1 MESKNPQFIYQSL
14 LAETDEEAKSEY
26 AVDPRVVQ
34 FATRNAGTN
43 PVETFQKQVM
53 PFADIDEEANNK
65 IVVDPE
71 ELIDSLAVPVQN
83 QPPMIDSNTIV
94 IIDTAQRDW
103 TLQPDIYNINF
114 SFTQSNSSVISQ
126 LYSVP
131 YYYNNSNVPL
141 SAYDSPQF
149 LPNGTAASYNSAPG
163 FAANS
168 KTYILPSNSITP
180 YVTVNQQ
187 WQNTGLLAQTWGWRL
202 VYIGNSDKLRYIPDP
217 IQATDRIV
225 YFPAYDPVESR
236 GALIGTDV
244 YSNGFQSN
252 TIGFGTQLP
261 LSNVKSVRL
270 VRATLPLARFDAY
283 SPSIYT
289 DIGGED
295 GNTTFISY
303 SSYLNTFQAEPYII
317 MNINDYK
324 GKYYGAGNVIQNA
337 FTALVQQQRTIYNA
351 DANKLLSQY
360 QDYYPWSKEAYTFD
374 TPLGQ
379 LSNAAISLSNNA
391 GQAYTHLDDLKITTI
406 IFGNSGNIYNISN
419 KTGIG
424 GLGMISLVVTRDVR
438 DPTIVLNPSSGG
450 LGTLTPNNSWI
461 FPQTDM
467 RQGDRMFF
475 YPSTIQQIQ
484 TDSSTNSNIN
494 NFFSLIQ
501 SNGMIVSKIG
511 TFEAIEGCPILDAGY
526 LICGV
531 INVQTVPDI
540 TFAMKTLRALTST
553 LPVFNITDPSL
564 YPFILLDGLNYL
576 SLCASGQ
583 TWQVNNTAESTY
595 TLSSALSSNAYYPLP
610 IMNLNQ
616 QCTFALEVVTS
627 QADTTQLKK
636 IIPN

>member
-43 PVETFQKQVM
+43 PVETFQKPVVS
-53 PFADIDEEANNK
+53 FADIQEEANNK

-71 ELIDSLAVPVQN
+71 DLIDSLAVPVQN

-126 LYSVP
+126 MNSVP
-131 YYYNNSNVPL
+131 FYYNNSNVPL

-149 LPNGTAASYNSAPG
+149 TPNGTASTYNAPG
-163 FAANS
+163 FVANS
-168 KTYILPSNSITP
+168 KSYILPLNSTTP
-180 YVTVNQQ
+180 NVIVNQQ
-187 WQNTGLLAQTWGWRL
+187 WQNKGLLAQTWGWRL
-202 VYIGNSDKLRYIPDP
+202 VYISNTANLRYSPDP
-217 IQATDRIV
+217 ILSTDRII
-225 YFPAYDPVESR
+225 YFPTYDSTESR

-261 LSNVKSVRL
+261 LSNVNSIRL

-283 SPSIYT
+283 SPHIYT
-289 DIGGED
+289 
-295 GNTTFISY
+295 NSATNNVTY
-303 SSYLNTFQAEPYII
+303 ASYLNTFQAEPYII

-337 FTALVQQQRTIYNA
+337 FTALVQKQRTVYNA
-351 DANKLLSQY
+351 DSNNLLSQY
-360 QDYYPWSKEAYTFD
+360 QDYYPWSKEAYEFD

-379 LSNAAISLSNNA
+379 LSNAAITLSNNA

-406 IFGNSGNIYNISN
+406 IFGNCGNAYDLSTKI
-419 KTGIG
+419 GIG
-424 GLGMISLVVTRDVR
+424 GLGMVSLVVTRDIR
-438 DPTIVLNPSSGG
+438 DPTIVLNPSIGVVG
-450 LGTLTPNNSWI
+450 PLTPNNSWL

-467 RQGDRMFF
+467 RQGDRLFF

-484 TDSSTNSNIN
+484 TDSSTTSNIN
-494 NFFSLIQ
+494 NFFSLLQ
-501 SNGMIVSKIG
+501 SNGLIVAKVS
-511 TFEAIEGCPILDAGY
+511 TFESIAGCPILDAGF
-526 LICGV
+526 LISGV
-531 INVQTVPDI
+531 INVQTIPDI
-540 TFAMKTLRALTST
+540 VYTMQTLSALTAA

-564 YPFILLDGLNYL
+564 FPFTTISGLNYL

-583 TWQVNNTAESTY
+583 TWNVNYPTPKTY

>member
-43 PVETFQKQVM
+43 PVETFQKPVVS
-53 PFADIDEEANNK
+53 FADIQEEANNK

-71 ELIDSLAVPVQN
+71 DLIDSLAVPVQN

-126 LYSVP
+126 MNSVP
-131 YYYNNSNVPL
+131 FYYNNSNVPL

-149 LPNGTAASYNSAPG
+149 IPNGTASTYTNAPG
-163 FAANS
+163 FVANS
-168 KTYILPSNSITP
+168 KSYILPSNSTTP
-180 YVTVNQQ
+180 NVIVNQQ
-187 WQNTGLLAQTWGWRL
+187 WQNKGLLAQTWGWRL
-202 VYIGNSDKLRYIPDP
+202 VYISNTANLRYSPDP
-217 IQATDRIV
+217 ILSTDRII
-225 YFPAYDPVESR
+225 YFPTYDSTESR

-252 TIGFGTQLP
+252 AIGFGTQLP
-261 LSNVKSVRL
+261 LSNVNSIRL
-270 VRATLPLARFDAY
+270 VRATLPLTRFDAY
-283 SPSIYT
+283 NPSIYT
-289 DIGGED
+289 HLID
-295 GNTTFISY
+295 GSLNNFLSY
-303 SSYLNTFQAEPYII
+303 ASYLNTFQAEPYII

-337 FTALVQQQRTIYNA
+337 FTALVQQQRTVYNA
-351 DANKLLSQY
+351 DSTNLLSQY
-360 QDYYPWSKEAYTFD
+360 QDYYPWSKEAYEFD

-406 IFGNSGNIYNISN
+406 IFGNSGTVTDSN
-419 KTGIG
+419 QHGIG
-424 GLGMISLVVTRDVR
+424 GLGMISLVVTRDVK
-438 DPTIVLNPSSGG
+438 DPTISLAGSTS
-450 LGTLTPNNSWI
+450 NNNWV
-461 FPQTDM
+461 FPQTDV
-467 RQGDRMFF
+467 RQGDRLFF

-484 TDSSTNSNIN
+484 TDSSTSSNIN
-494 NFFSLIQ
+494 NFFSLLQ
-501 SNGMIVSKIG
+501 SNGMIVTKVPTLNSI
-511 TFEAIEGCPILDAGY
+511 AGCPLLDAGF

-531 INVQTVPDI
+531 INVQTIPDVVL
-540 TFAMKTLRALTST
+540 TMQTLSALTTT
-553 LPVFNITDPSL
+553 LPVINTVIAPFNLVDT
-564 YPFILLDGLNYL
+564 LNYL

-583 TWQVNNTAESTY
+583 YWTADSATFY